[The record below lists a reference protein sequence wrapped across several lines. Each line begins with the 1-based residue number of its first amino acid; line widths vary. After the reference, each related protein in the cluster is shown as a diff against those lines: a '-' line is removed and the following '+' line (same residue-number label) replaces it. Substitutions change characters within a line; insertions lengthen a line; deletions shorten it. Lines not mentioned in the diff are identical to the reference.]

1 MRGFLIKV
9 NNYVFLYIYPWVAST
24 KEKTP
29 MWSRITNCMIW
40 LVNIFMFFFSKPKGR
55 DFRCYLVIFESFLFI
70 SSIYHSKIWGVFQSP
85 SWIMLVLVCLGCY
98 GCLKTWKWPLVWVH
112 VVKGWKCFIL
122 LFWMRPISIFNFFLE
137 HFRSLCSFVIYFLC
151 GCFHCILW
159 IYLVGS
165 H

>member
-1 MRGFLIKV
+1 MRGGSFL
-9 NNYVFLYIYPWVAST
+9 
-24 KEKTP
+24 
-29 MWSRITNCMIW
+29 C
-40 LVNIFMFFFSKPKGR
+40 SKPKGR

-137 HFRSLCSFVIYFLC
+137 HFRGIWNLSIFFLDFSEHSFYLFQFIFLFSQIYQFR
-151 GCFHCILW
+151 FFNF
-159 IYLVGS
+159 S
-165 H
+165 